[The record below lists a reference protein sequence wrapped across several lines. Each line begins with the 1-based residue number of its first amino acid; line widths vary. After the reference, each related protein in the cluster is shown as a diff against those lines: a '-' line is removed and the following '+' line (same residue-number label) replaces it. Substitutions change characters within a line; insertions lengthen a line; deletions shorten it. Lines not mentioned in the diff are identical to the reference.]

1 MPAST
6 KTIRRRIKSVASTKK
21 ITKAMEL
28 VAAAKMKKA
37 INNTLATRPYSSV
50 SYEIVSAISKKIDTE
65 LHPLLKTKAEVKKIL
80 LVLIMSDRG
89 LCGGFNSRMNRE
101 VSDYINQL
109 DNNQEIEL
117 ITIGK
122 KAADLAKKLNKP
134 INASFV
140 ELSNN
145 PAIDDMRP
153 IIKIIVDE
161 YLKEKYDQ
169 VVIGFTD
176 FKSPI
181 TQVPKIQQLLPFQA
195 IKGLAE
201 TEKNKK
207 ENPDESMMNEY
218 TFEPSPKLVLD
229 KMLPRLLETIT
240 FQALLESV
248 ASEHSSRMVAMKN
261 ATEAAADMINELTLT
276 YNQLRQAGITQ
287 EIAEISSGKAALEN
301 A

>member
-1 MPAST
+1 
-6 KTIRRRIKSVASTKK
+6 
-21 ITKAMEL
+21 MEL

-37 INNTLATRPYSSV
+37 IDNALATRPYSEV
-50 SYEIVSAISKKIDTE
+50 SYEIVSAISKKINTE
-65 LHPLLKTKAEVKKIL
+65 LHPLLKTKAEVNKIL

-101 VSDYINQL
+101 VMDYVDKLDKNQK
-109 DNNQEIEL
+109 IEL
-117 ITIGK
+117 ITIGN
-122 KAADLAKKLNKP
+122 KAGDLASKLNKK

-140 ELSNN
+140 DLSNN
-145 PAIDDMRP
+145 PTIDDMRL
-153 IIKIIVDE
+153 IIKIIVDD
-161 YLKEKYDQ
+161 YLEEKYDQ

-181 TQVPKIQQLLPFQA
+181 TQIPKIQQLLPFQT

-201 TEKNKK
+201 TTNDTRNETN
-207 ENPDESMMNEY
+207 DIVMNEY
-218 TFEPSPKLVLD
+218 TFEPSPQKVLD
-229 KMLPRLLETIT
+229 KMLPRLLETIV

-248 ASEHSSRMVAMKN
+248 ASEHSARMIAMKN

>member
-1 MPAST
+1 MPVST

-37 INNTLATRPYSSV
+37 IDNALATRPYSEV
-50 SYEIVSAISKKIDTE
+50 SYEIVSAISKKINTE
-65 LHPLLKTKAEVKKIL
+65 LHPLLKTKAEVNKIL

-101 VSDYINQL
+101 VMDYVDKLDKNQK
-109 DNNQEIEL
+109 IEL
-117 ITIGK
+117 ITIGN
-122 KAADLAKKLNKP
+122 KAGDLASKLNKK

-140 ELSNN
+140 DLSNN
-145 PAIDDMRP
+145 PTIDDMRL
-153 IIKIIVDE
+153 IIKIIVDD
-161 YLKEKYDQ
+161 YLEEKYDQ

-181 TQVPKIQQLLPFQA
+181 TQIPKIQQLLPFQT

-201 TEKNKK
+201 TTNDTRNETN
-207 ENPDESMMNEY
+207 DIVMNEY
-218 TFEPSPKLVLD
+218 TFEPSPQKVLD
-229 KMLPRLLETIT
+229 KMLPRLLETIV

-248 ASEHSSRMVAMKN
+248 ASEHSARMIAMKN